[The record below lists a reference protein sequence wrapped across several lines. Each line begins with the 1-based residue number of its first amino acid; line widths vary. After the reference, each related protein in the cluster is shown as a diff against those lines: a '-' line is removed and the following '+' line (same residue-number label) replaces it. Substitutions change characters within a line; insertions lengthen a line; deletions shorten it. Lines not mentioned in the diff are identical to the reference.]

1 MKAPNEE
8 LINNLTIKA
17 GVMEMG
23 EKIAWGSDTALMR
36 QAAATLQS
44 QAERIAELERESE
57 THSKAYGLA
66 IVERDNLRHEL
77 KTAQEGWRCE
87 CSTDDAC
94 RFARERDALRAQLAA
109 IAATEPVFYE
119 FQWTNPGNQTDQPE
133 SMFVWARV
141 EPRWNSTVQQKVD
154 ELLAYRY
161 EDKPTYRVRA
171 LFTRPMPAQ
180 IIGLQDVHDAV
191 TADPTLAESN
201 AEFDESQFK
210 SVEDLIAHLN
220 KLNSY
225 RDRTL
230 EALSKYKGAK

>member
-1 MKAPNEE
+1 MSTPNIEE

-57 THSKAYGLA
+57 THAKAYGLA

-94 RFARERDALRAQLAA
+94 RFARERDALRAELGESISNHEACKSANSMLLDTIAA
-109 IAATEPVFYE
+109 IAATEPTYYL
-119 FQWTNPGNQTDQPE
+119 GGG
-133 SMFVWARV
+133 R
-141 EPRWNSTVQQKVD
+141 
-154 ELLAYRY
+154 LYG
-161 EDKPTYRVRA
+161 DKTSA
-171 LFTRPMPAQ
+171 LFDNAKNAITELFTRPMPAQ
-180 IIGLQDVHDAV
+180 DVTELVEALEEYGRAGVGNSTDWRVQLSALRLA
-191 TADPTLAESN
+191 TA
-201 AEFDESQFK
+201 
-210 SVEDLIAHLN
+210 
-220 KLNSY
+220 
-225 RDRTL
+225 
-230 EALSKYKGAK
+230 ALSKYKGAK